1 MKRILMAAT
10 LPSTPSPD
18 LDDRHRHRHVI
29 GIDEEGRPVEISEHE
44 LHRMVTDVDD
54 QHRDGMRDMADNVAE
69 LHQGEGRRVMAGSRR
84 RFLQGAGLGGLVLS
98 VGPALLPVSRL
109 WSPAFAQESGDA
121 GIAAFAES
129 VELAAVQAYMAAAE
143 GGKVT
148 TPAVVEAATTFAG
161 HHEEHAGAFGGA
173 AGDAAT
179 GQPNPGLLDEVGG
192 QLEGAAGENAVL
204 EIAYSLENA
213 AAATYLFALGALEST
228 EALQLTASILPV
240 ESQHA
245 VVLST
250 VLGKP
255 TAEYVPSFETQDA
268 AVKPDAF
275 PIS

>member
-1 MKRILMAAT
+1 M
-10 LPSTPSPD
+10 
-18 LDDRHRHRHVI
+18 
-29 GIDEEGRPVEISEHE
+29 EISELE
-44 LHRMVTDVDD
+44 LRRMVDDVDE
-54 QHRDGMRDMADNVAE
+54 QHQDGMNEMAGNIAE
-69 LHQGEGRRVMAGSRR
+69 LHHGEGRRAMASSRR
-84 RFLQGAGLGGLVLS
+84 RFLRGAGLGGLALS

-129 VELAAVQAYMAAAE
+129 VELAAVQAYMAAANS
-143 GGKVT
+143 GKVT
-148 TPAVVEAATTFAG
+148 TPAVADAATTFAG
-161 HHEEHAGAFGGA
+161 HHQEHAGAFGGA

-179 GQPNPGLLDEVGG
+179 GEPNPGLLEEVGG
-192 QLEGAAGENAVL
+192 QLESAADENAVL
-204 EIAYSLENA
+204 EVAYSLENA

-245 VVLST
+245 VVLGT
-250 VLGKP
+250 ILGKP
-255 TAEYVPSFETQDA
+255 PTEYVPSFETQDA